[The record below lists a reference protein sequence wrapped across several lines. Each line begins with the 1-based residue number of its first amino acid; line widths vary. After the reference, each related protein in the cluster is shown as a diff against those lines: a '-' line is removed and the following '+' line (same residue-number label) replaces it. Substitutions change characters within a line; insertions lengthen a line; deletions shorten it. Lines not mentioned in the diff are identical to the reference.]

1 MIRQDAQVEAETI
14 TIPIEALPEKKAQ
27 KDSPWKLIALCCVF
41 IGLFGLFVF
50 FPPAKKLLYRI
61 EDSLLQYGWYG
72 NIFLVLF
79 VGLFIVPVGLPYTMF
94 QMMFAFM
101 VKSFWVALILTSTA
115 QTLGSAVA
123 FCLTRYVFKD
133 KLKEKVNGKKI
144 FRGIE
149 AILMK
154 DPVKFSL
161 ILNITNLPLIIK
173 NYALALP
180 ANIGFKVYILTATF
194 GAVFTS
200 APQIYIFQQ
209 AEKFG
214 SLNAQNNDQLNKA
227 FTIITTIL
235 SVLVILYVSW
245 YTKKV
250 LSQIE
255 KEAQPFNQ
263 LVEQNIENI
272 EKPEDKKNEDAELTK
287 IEGIVL
293 VEITQN
299 LPQLEI

>member
-1 MIRQDAQVEAETI
+1 MMPQAETVN
-14 TIPIEALPEKKAQ
+14 IPIEALPEKRVQ
-27 KDSPWKLIALCCVF
+27 RDSPWKLIALCCVF
-41 IGLFGLFVF
+41 VLLFGLFVF

-61 EDSLLQYGWYG
+61 EGSLLEYGWYG

-101 VKSFWVALILTSTA
+101 VKSFWVALLLTSIA
-115 QTLGSAVA
+115 QTIGSAVA
-123 FCLTRYVFKD
+123 YCLTKFVFKE
-133 KLKEKVNGKKI
+133 KLKTKVNGKKI

-180 ANIGFKVYILTATF
+180 ANIGFKVYIMTAIF

-214 SLNAQNNDQLNKA
+214 NLTNQKDDQLNKA

-250 LSQIE
+250 LNQIE
-255 KEAQPFNQ
+255 KEAQPLQ
-263 LVEQNIENI
+263 LIQENM
-272 EKPEDKKNEDAELTK
+272 EKPEDKKTDDAAELTK